1 MRFRQLPLLCLALL
15 IAMGLSACG
24 DPGVV
29 RVSPDG
35 RYTTVVRPL
44 SDRNLEL
51 ALHDLETN
59 ETTPIL
65 RLTRPDPEDG
75 RQYLVSFVFGC
86 QWRPDSRAVSF
97 LLYAEDEQALEHSAE
112 PAESSEH
119 ESVLAVLLYELGS
132 QKLLRLPV
140 ELPTAAVWSRDGKHL
155 LVYHLK
161 QEHEQ
166 PMVSVYRTDTWVR
179 VGAFPLPEG
188 YYHEIVSWEWATL
201 LSQAPL
207 TMIVYLGEVS
217 YQTDGWVY
225 TRKGDLYLMRNGQ
238 WTPLTTTNDV
248 QAYWVD
254 ATGSRVRWVRVKE
267 SEFLAVYERRLLGG
281 APVRIFLIT
290 PEAYQGNFK
299 AEAVCDEAQYYRFSP
314 NGDKLAW
321 YNATGFYVL
330 DLNTGKIRQLLG
342 MEPKDAPR
350 GMVSKYEADSI
361 VGFDWRGSDTLV
373 IQRGRELEL
382 ISIRSISAGEAV
394 SANAEQLRRGSRLA
408 KSEGSFD
415 LRGRARALPTDTS
428 LRRAPSLAQ

>member
-15 IAMGLSACG
+15 IALGLSACG

-65 RLTRPDPEDG
+65 RLTRPDPDDG
-75 RQYLVSFVFGC
+75 RLYPAFWVTSC

-97 LLYAEDEQALEHSAE
+97 LLYTEDEQALKHLVEQKDLQTHF
-112 PAESSEH
+112 AESSERQ
-119 ESVLAVLLYELGS
+119 SALAVLLYELGS
-132 QKLLRLPV
+132 QKLQRLPV
-140 ELPTAAVWSRDGKHL
+140 ELPIAAVWSRDGKHL

-207 TMIVYLGEVS
+207 TAIVYLGETV
-217 YQTDGWVY
+217 YETNGWVSS
-225 TRKGDLYLMRNGQ
+225 REGSLYLMRNGQ
-238 WTPLTTTNDV
+238 WMPLTTTNDV

-254 ATGSRVRWVRVKE
+254 ATGSKVRWVRVEE
-267 SEFLAVYERRLLGG
+267 SEFLVVFERRLLGG
-281 APVRIFLIT
+281 APTRIFLIT
-290 PEAYQGNFK
+290 PEADLGNLGAK
-299 AEAVCDEAQYYRFSP
+299 EVCDEAEYYRFSP
-314 NGDKLAW
+314 SGDKLAW
-321 YNATGFYVL
+321 YNPTGFYVL
-330 DLNTGKIRQLLG
+330 NLNTGKIRRLLG
-342 MEPKDAPR
+342 FYPK
-350 GMVSKYEADSI
+350 GTTQGTVSEYDTASI
-361 VGFDWRGSDTLV
+361 VGFDWRDNETLV
-373 IQRGRELEL
+373 IQRGKELEL
-382 ISIRSISAGEAV
+382 V
-394 SANAEQLRRGSRLA
+394 SVRRLG
-408 KSEGSFD
+408 
-415 LRGRARALPTDTS
+415 
-428 LRRAPSLAQ
+428 Q